1 MTNYLKVKN
10 IEEHAIMQLR
20 NMERTGELVPYFS
33 NNELDICTLSK
44 SPEEIILHDY
54 LNADLAYSEK
64 LDMIN
69 ELGTMYVLS
78 LIQQANEA
86 QPELNFEVC
95 ENIGD
100 VESVFNTVLRYNAY
114 YVCKDI
120 QDAINERLT
129 EVEGYKHDHM
139 TEGQKSIANYL
150 NLQKILKYL

>member
-1 MTNYLKVKN
+1 MMNYLKVKN
-10 IEEHAIMQLR
+10 IEAHAIMKIQT
-20 NMERTGELVPYFS
+20 MEKAGELVPYFS
-33 NNELDICTLSK
+33 DNELDVCTLSK

-54 LNADLAYSEK
+54 LNAELAYSEK

-78 LIQQANEA
+78 LIQQAKEA

-100 VESVFNTVLRYNAY
+100 VEEVFNTVLRYNAY

-120 QDAINERLT
+120 QDAINGRLV
-129 EVEGYKHDHM
+129 EVQEDKHDHM
-139 TEGQKSIANYL
+139 TVAQKAIENYL
-150 NLQKILKYL
+150 NLQKILKHL